1 MIFQNKSNVFYEPKI
16 LFFDGNE
23 YRKLSLH
30 EVLLSKDDLIR
41 TKRKFE
47 DTLFRFYNEKIEI
60 NDLILYTVGSDDIV
74 INVFL
79 KNYKLF
85 RDPDLNED
93 LDKIVEDIILL
104 DLDRNSPVGNE
115 FYIEDIRFIDPSSSR
130 SFR

>member
-1 MIFQNKSNVFYEPKI
+1 MFIK
-16 LFFDGNE
+16 
-23 YRKLSLH
+23 
-30 EVLLSKDDLIR
+30 KD
-41 TKRKFE
+41 K
-47 DTLFRFYNEKIEI
+47 I

-74 INVFL
+74 INIFL

-93 LDKIVEDIILL
+93 LDKIVEDIILS
-104 DLDRNSPVGNE
+104 DLDRNSPVDNE